1 MASLLQATLLVVFLL
16 LSTQALTS
24 SQAYRIW
31 LPQNLSAHDAASFM
45 QKKSHPQNEIG
56 SKRFEGSSPFVQMQ
70 YHMGPVLTSSIRVYI
85 IWYGSWEHT
94 QKVIIRDFLH
104 SLSMGGKRKRPTVG
118 GWWSTV
124 QLYTD
129 QTGAN
134 ISQSVMVAGESHDH
148 FSHGRI
154 LSRMSVQE
162 VIRDSIRNGS
172 LIVDSN
178 GGLYMVLT
186 SKEVQMQDF
195 CRAVC
200 GFHYFTF
207 PSIVGYTLP
216 YAWIGDSAQQCPEYC
231 AYPFAVPSYMIGF
244 SPLNPPNG
252 DVGVDGMVSVIG
264 HELAELSSNPLINAW
279 YAGNDPSAPT
289 EIADLCEGIYGTGGG
304 GSYMGSVMLD
314 RYGASYNMHGVR
326 KRKYLV
332 QWIWNPILSYC
343 TGPNAMDTP

>member
-1 MASLLQATLLVVFLL
+1 
-16 LSTQALTS
+16 
-24 SQAYRIW
+24 
-31 LPQNLSAHDAASFM
+31 M
-45 QKKSHPQNEIG
+45 QVHLHRDNETG
-56 SKRFEGSSPFVQMQ
+56 SKRFEGSSPYVKMQ

-85 IWYGSWEHT
+85 IWYGTWKSS
-94 QKVIIRDFLH
+94 QKAIIRDFLH
-104 SLSMGGKRKRPTVG
+104 SLSGPVSKRRPTVG
-118 GWWSTV
+118 AWWNTV

-134 ISQSVMVAGESHDH
+134 ISKSVVLAGEVYDH
-148 FSHGRI
+148 YSHGKI
-154 LSRMSVQE
+154 LSRMTVQE

-172 LIVDSN
+172 LKVDSC

-186 SKEVQMQDF
+186 SEDVQMQDF

-216 YAWIGDSAQQCPEYC
+216 YAWIGNSALQCPEYC
-231 AYPFAVPSYMIGF
+231 AYPFKVPSYMIGF
-244 SPLNPPNG
+244 EPLKPPNR

-279 YAGNDPSAPT
+279 YAGNDPTAPT

-304 GSYMGSVMLD
+304 GSYMGSVSVD
-314 RYGASYNMHGVR
+314 TYGASFNLHGIKR
-326 KRKYLV
+326 RKYLV
-332 QWIWNPILSYC
+332 QWIWNPIVNYC
-343 TGPNAMDTP
+343 TGSNFMG

>member
-1 MASLLQATLLVVFLL
+1 MATFMPLPSMLVAFILF
-16 LSTQALTS
+16 SAHAPS

-31 LPQNLSAHDAASFM
+31 LPQNPSPHEAASFM
-45 QKKSHPQNEIG
+45 QRHQHPHNDSG
-56 SKRFEGSSPFVQMQ
+56 SKRFEGSSPFVHMQ

-85 IWYGSWEHT
+85 IWYGRWTST
-94 QKVIIRDFLH
+94 QKATIRDFLR
-104 SLSMGGKRKRPTVG
+104 SFSMGPAHRRPTVG
-118 GWWSTV
+118 GWWNTV

-129 QTGAN
+129 QTGSN
-134 ISQSVMVAGESHDH
+134 ISKSVMVAGEAYDH
-148 FSHGRI
+148 FSHGTI

-162 VIRDSIRNGS
+162 VIRDSIKNGS
-172 LIVDSN
+172 LVVDSN

-216 YAWIGDSAQQCPEYC
+216 YAWIGNSAQQCPQFC

-244 SPLNPPNG
+244 APLKPPNR
-252 DVGVDGMVSVIG
+252 DVGVDGMISVIG

-289 EIADLCEGIYGTGGG
+289 EIADLCEGIYGSGGG
-304 GSYMGSVMLD
+304 GSYMGSVLLD
-314 RYGASYNMHGVR
+314 GSGASYNMHGVK
-326 KRKYLV
+326 KRRYLV
-332 QWIWNPILSYC
+332 QWIWNPSVSYC
-343 TGPNAMDTP
+343 TGPNAAD